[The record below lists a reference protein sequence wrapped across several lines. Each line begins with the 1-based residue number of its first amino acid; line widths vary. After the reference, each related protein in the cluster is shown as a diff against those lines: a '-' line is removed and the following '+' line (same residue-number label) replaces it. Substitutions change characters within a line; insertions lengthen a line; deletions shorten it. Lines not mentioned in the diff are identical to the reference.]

1 MGSNPTSS
9 ANCDIFYITMDIRVA
24 DQRILLFADQISADD
39 AKQLSWEKKTSAFD
53 ALSKM
58 TSFLSRPKDD
68 DFELLYSEHRYQ
80 PFWHVIAKAR
90 YVYDRTAQYQ
100 IAPNGSEVQSV
111 TLEKTDYVVT
121 NGHLHVSVME
131 HCSQD
136 EQDEVYVDGVTGK
149 NNPDLASYLSLS
161 PKVATDKLEKLIT
174 KGSIV
179 VPPQARVSAIMRD
192 ALSKM
197 IKGIQADKI
206 LEEQVEVECV
216 DLYYRPVYAF
226 QYKWKSKNKVAIV
239 EVDGVTGAVGSG
251 NRTFNEYLGK
261 VLDKD
266 FLFDLGADAA
276 GVLIPGGSIAVKV
289 AKRYIDK
296 KK

>member
-1 MGSNPTSS
+1 
-9 ANCDIFYITMDIRVA
+9 MDIRVA

-149 NNPDLASYLSLS
+149 NNPELASYLSLS

-216 DLYYRPVYAF
+216 DLYYRPVFAF
-226 QYKWKSKNKVAIV
+226 QYKWKSKNKIAIV
-239 EVDGVTGAVGSG
+239 EIDGVTGAVGSG

>member
-1 MGSNPTSS
+1 
-9 ANCDIFYITMDIRVA
+9 MDIRVA
-24 DQRILLFADQISADD
+24 DQRILLFADQVSAED

-80 PFWHVIAKAR
+80 PFWHVIAKAK

-100 IAPNGSEVQSV
+100 IAPNGNEVQSV

-121 NGHLHVSVME
+121 NGHIHISVME

-149 NNPDLASYLSLS
+149 NNPELASYLSLS
-161 PKVATDKLEKLIT
+161 PKVATEKLEKLIT

-206 LEEQVEVECV
+206 LEEQVEVQCV
-216 DLYYRPVYAF
+216 DLYYHPVYAF

-239 EVDGVTGAVGSG
+239 EIDGVTGAVGSG

-276 GVLIPGGSIAVKV
+276 GMLIPGGNIAVKV

>member
-1 MGSNPTSS
+1 
-9 ANCDIFYITMDIRVA
+9 MDIRVA
-24 DQRILLFADQISADD
+24 DQRILLFADQIPADD

-216 DLYYRPVYAF
+216 DLYYRPVFAF

>member
-1 MGSNPTSS
+1 
-9 ANCDIFYITMDIRVA
+9 MDIRVA
-24 DQRILLFADQISADD
+24 DQRILLFADQVSAED

-80 PFWHVIAKAR
+80 PFWHVIAKAK

-100 IAPNGSEVQSV
+100 IAPNGNEVQSV

-121 NGHLHVSVME
+121 NGHIHVSVME

-149 NNPDLASYLSLS
+149 NNPELASYLSLS
-161 PKVATDKLEKLIT
+161 PKVATDKLEKLVT

-206 LEEQVEVECV
+206 LEEQVEVQCV
-216 DLYYRPVYAF
+216 DLYYHPVYAF

-239 EVDGVTGAVGSG
+239 EIDGVTGAVGSG

-276 GVLIPGGSIAVKV
+276 GMLIPGGNIAVKV

>member
-1 MGSNPTSS
+1 
-9 ANCDIFYITMDIRVA
+9 MDIRVA
-24 DQRILLFADQISADD
+24 DQRILLFADQVSAED

-80 PFWHVIAKAR
+80 PFWHVIAKAK

-100 IAPNGSEVQSV
+100 IAPNGNEVQSV

-121 NGHLHVSVME
+121 NGHIHVSVME

-149 NNPDLASYLSLS
+149 NNPELASYLSLS
-161 PKVATDKLEKLIT
+161 PKVATEKLEKLIT

-179 VPPQARVSAIMRD
+179 VPPQARISAIMRD

-206 LEEQVEVECV
+206 LEEQVEVQCV
-216 DLYYRPVYAF
+216 DLYYHPVYAF

-239 EVDGVTGAVGSG
+239 EIDGVTGAVGSG

-276 GVLIPGGSIAVKV
+276 GMLIPGGNIAVKM

>member
-1 MGSNPTSS
+1 
-9 ANCDIFYITMDIRVA
+9 MDIRVA
-24 DQRILLFADQISADD
+24 DQRILLFADQVSAED

-80 PFWHVIAKAR
+80 PFWHVIAKAK

-100 IAPNGSEVQSV
+100 IAPNGNEVQSV

-121 NGHLHVSVME
+121 NGHIHVSVME

-149 NNPDLASYLSLS
+149 NNPELASYLSLS
-161 PKVATDKLEKLIT
+161 PKVATEKLEKLIT

-206 LEEQVEVECV
+206 LEEQVEVQCV
-216 DLYYRPVYAF
+216 DLYYHPVYAF

-239 EVDGVTGAVGSG
+239 EIDGVTGAVGSG

-276 GVLIPGGSIAVKV
+276 GMLIPGGNIAVKV

>member
-1 MGSNPTSS
+1 
-9 ANCDIFYITMDIRVA
+9 MDIRVA
-24 DQRILLFADQISADD
+24 DQRILLFADQVSFED

-53 ALSKM
+53 AISKM

-80 PFWHVIAKAR
+80 PFWHVIAKAK

-161 PKVATDKLEKLIT
+161 PKVATEKLEKLIT

-206 LEEQVEVECV
+206 LEEQVEVQCV

-239 EVDGVTGAVGSG
+239 EIDGVTGAVGSG

-276 GVLIPGGSIAVKV
+276 GMLIPGGNIAVKV
-289 AKRYIDK
+289 AKHYIDK

>member
-1 MGSNPTSS
+1 
-9 ANCDIFYITMDIRVA
+9 MDIRVA
-24 DQRILLFADQISADD
+24 DQRILLFADQVSAED

-100 IAPNGSEVQSV
+100 IAPNGSEVKSV

-161 PKVATDKLEKLIT
+161 PKVATEKLEKLIT

-226 QYKWKSKNKVAIV
+226 QYKWKSKNKIAIV
-239 EVDGVTGAVGSG
+239 EIDGVTGAVGSG

-276 GVLIPGGSIAVKV
+276 GMLIPGGNIAVKV
-289 AKRYIDK
+289 AKHYIDK

>member
-1 MGSNPTSS
+1 
-9 ANCDIFYITMDIRVA
+9 MDIRVA
-24 DQRILLFADQISADD
+24 DQRILLFADQISAED

-53 ALSKM
+53 AISKV

-100 IAPNGSEVQSV
+100 IAPNGSEVKSV

-149 NNPDLASYLSLS
+149 NNPELASYLSLS
-161 PKVATDKLEKLIT
+161 PKVATEKLEKLIT

-216 DLYYRPVYAF
+216 DLYYRPVFAF
-226 QYKWKSKNKVAIV
+226 QYKWKSKNKIAIV
-239 EVDGVTGAVGSG
+239 EIDGVTGAVGSG

-276 GVLIPGGSIAVKV
+276 GMLIPGGNIAVKV

>member
-1 MGSNPTSS
+1 
-9 ANCDIFYITMDIRVA
+9 MDIRVA

-216 DLYYRPVYAF
+216 DLYYRPVFAF

-239 EVDGVTGAVGSG
+239 EIDGVTGAVGSG